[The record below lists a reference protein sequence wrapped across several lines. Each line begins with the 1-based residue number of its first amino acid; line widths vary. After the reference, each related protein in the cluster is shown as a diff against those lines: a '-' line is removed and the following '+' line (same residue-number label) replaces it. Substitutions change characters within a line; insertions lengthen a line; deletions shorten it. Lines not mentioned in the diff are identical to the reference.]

1 MNIKNKILDN
11 TNYIINIVKN
21 YWIIIVL
28 IGLFFGNMFAIS
40 WSADKASKKM
50 KGCKDSCIPSQF
62 EIISESC
69 WCYGEDS
76 NSLNKVIND

>member
-1 MNIKNKILDN
+1 MNIKDKILDN
-11 TNYIINIVKN
+11 ANYIIDIAKD
-21 YWIIIVL
+21 YWIIIIL
-28 IGLFFGNMFAIS
+28 IGLFFINMFAIS
-40 WSADKASKKM
+40 WSASKASEKEKD
-50 KGCKDSCIPSQF
+50 CKHSCIPSQF